1 MARTSKLHQRER
13 RCDVGLL
20 RDEQEE
26 RQTVLLRPSADHG
39 RLSRTGACPLVCVC
53 IVEQIRDNKEF
64 EHEAEAAQQDRD
76 DQKIGFW
83 QCFTFKQTWAF
94 IVGKFMTDGVWWFF
108 LFWTPSYLNT
118 QFGIK
123 TTDSLGMAL
132 IFTLYAITMLSI
144 YGGKLPTVFIN
155 HSGMNP
161 YAARM
166 YYWGRKYGITY
177 AGYALWIFL
186 EIFFM
191 ALFYTIYTIYLNPER
206 EYMAAFKE
214 SAINTSL
221 VLLLPYSA
229 LHLYFSYKEKER
241 QLSLLAEEKEEA
253 ASKQDVFSFYDE
265 KKELRLSIKGTNL
278 LYLESAD
285 NYVCIWY
292 LNKGALTKFMLI
304 INSNDNV

>member
-1 MARTSKLHQRER
+1 LFPKKNVFMSSK
-13 RCDVGLL
+13 DY
-20 RDEQEE
+20 
-26 RQTVLLRPSADHG
+26 
-39 RLSRTGACPLVCVC
+39 
-53 IVEQIRDNKEF
+53 K
-64 EHEAEAAQQDRD
+64 
-76 DQKIGFW
+76 KI
-83 QCFTFKQTWAF
+83 
-94 IVGKFMTDGVWWFF
+94 
-108 LFWTPSYLNT
+108 PSYIYEKQN
-118 QFGIK
+118 IV
-123 TTDSLGMAL
+123 SLILLTAL
-132 IFTLYAITMLSI
+132 FAL
-144 YGGKLPTVFIN
+144 VFIN
-155 HSGMNP
+155 IYKPFSSSSWYNVSEFKFFVFSSLIILTGVLVVVIS
-161 YAARM
+161 RIVM

-292 LNKGALTKFMLI
+292 LNKGALTKFMLRNTLKTI
-304 INSNDNV
+304 EETLEYTNVLRCHRSYMVNFDQVKMIRREKDGAYIDFGIEGVSDIPISKTYSEKVTRWFINH